1 MKKMLT
7 ICIFAL
13 LLGATLAVAQGPPQ
27 GGPVGDDGPR
37 PRMPMRHEHG
47 QGFMRGGP
55 EGRHG
60 GGMHGMGMGKWW
72 KNSELA
78 QRIGLTDAQ
87 SQQIEKIF
95 QDHRLQLIDL
105 HASLEKQEALLEPM
119 MESDRPDE
127 AQVSSQIDRIAQ
139 ARGALEKSNAQMLL
153 GVRRVLSVEQWK
165 KLHQG
170 MGEMHRMGPG
180 RDGPRPRG
188 GVPGGVQG
196 GVPGGVPT
204 RPPGDQIQE

>member
-1 MKKMLT
+1 
-7 ICIFAL
+7 
-13 LLGATLAVAQGPPQ
+13 
-27 GGPVGDDGPR
+27 
-37 PRMPMRHEHG
+37 
-47 QGFMRGGP
+47 MRGPG
-55 EGRHG
+55 HG
-60 GGMHGMGMGKWW
+60 GGMHGGMHGMGMGKWW
-72 KNSELA
+72 KNSELV

-95 QDHRLQLIDL
+95 QEHRLQLIDL
-105 HASLEKQEALLEPM
+105 HAGLEKQEALLEPM

-127 AQVSSQIDRIAQ
+127 AQVNSQIDRIAQ

-180 RDGPRPRG
+180 RDGPR
-188 GVPGGVQG
+188 G

-204 RPPGDQIQE
+204 KPPGDQDEE

>member
-1 MKKMLT
+1 MKTMLT

-13 LLGATLAVAQGPPQ
+13 LLGTTLAIAQGPPPA
-27 GGPVGDDGPR
+27 GPGGDDGPR
-37 PRMPMRHEHG
+37 PRMLMRHQGGE
-47 QGFMRGGP
+47 GFMRGPG
-55 EGRHG
+55 HG
-60 GGMHGMGMGKWW
+60 GGMHGGMHGMGMGKWW
-72 KNSELA
+72 KNSELV

-95 QDHRLQLIDL
+95 QEHRLQLIDL
-105 HASLEKQEALLEPM
+105 HAGLEKQEALLEPM

-127 AQVSSQIDRIAQ
+127 AQVNSQIDRIAQ

-170 MGEMHRMGPG
+170 MGEMHRMGPR
-180 RDGPRPRG
+180 RDGPGGDGPRG
-188 GVPGGVQG
+188 GVPGR
-196 GVPGGVPT
+196 VPT
-204 RPPGDQIQE
+204 KPPGDQEEE

>member
-1 MKKMLT
+1 MKAMLT

-27 GGPVGDDGPR
+27 GVGAGGPGGDEGPR
-37 PRMPMRHEHG
+37 PQMRREHG
-47 QGFMRGGP
+47 EGFMRGPGSG
-55 EGRHG
+55 GRHG
-60 GGMHGMGMGKWW
+60 GGMHGMGKWW
-72 KNSELA
+72 KNSDLA

-95 QDHRLQLIDL
+95 QEHRLQLIDL
-105 HASLEKQEALLEPM
+105 HAGLEKQEALLEPM
-119 MESDRPDE
+119 MESDHPDE
-127 AQVSSQIDRIAQ
+127 AQVNSQIDRIAQ

-170 MGEMHRMGPG
+170 MSEMHRMGPG
-180 RDGPRPRG
+180 RDGPGRG
-188 GVPGGVQG
+188 GPGDG
-196 GVPGGVPT
+196 
-204 RPPGDQIQE
+204 PPGKPPSDSEEDL